1 MYENII
7 KDRNITR
14 LCHFTRTNNLPFIL
28 GDGIDSHN
36 GIIANALI
44 TDASFLKPT
53 DDNRVDG
60 KRIISVLQFNI
71 RIASIFRLYKKMKHK
86 NYLVIGLLW
95 KLIQKL

>member
-60 KRIISVLQFNI
+60 KKDYICTSVQYPNSFYFF
-71 RIASIFRLYKKMKHK
+71 S
-86 NYLVIGLLW
+86 V
-95 KLIQKL
+95 